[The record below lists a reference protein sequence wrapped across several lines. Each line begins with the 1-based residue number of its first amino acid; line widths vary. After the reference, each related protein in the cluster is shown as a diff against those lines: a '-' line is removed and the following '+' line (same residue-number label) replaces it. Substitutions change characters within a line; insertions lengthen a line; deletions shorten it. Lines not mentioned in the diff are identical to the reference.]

1 MSSPHE
7 TIVKFLE
14 ERELNELA
22 RRSMSRVASH
32 IANRHVGMMTAF
44 RGGLSP
50 EENNKRNADLKADF
64 KKHGKHY
71 IPVRGRY
78 TEGYGTAKEKLIRR
92 TVIHDTWERG
102 RG

>member
-14 ERELNELA
+14 ERELNESA

-44 RGGLSP
+44 RGGLTP
-50 EENNKRNADLKADF
+50 EENNKRNEELKGDF
-64 KKHGKHY
+64 KKHGIHY
-71 IPVRGRY
+71 IPVRGSY
-78 TEGYGTAKEKLIRR
+78 IEGFGTAKSESAI
-92 TVIHDTWERG
+92 
-102 RG
+102 